1 MDTGK
6 TSGGGPRPAPRSD
19 DPLLTRC
26 RHIATSTWS
35 DALDQLGIRGVAEGI
50 TTRTGLDRIAGRAIT
65 VREDVQPLGTFPV
78 EEFAVGRILQAA
90 ATDDVL
96 VIDMGGAAVSTLGG
110 LAAQAAF
117 ARGVAGV
124 LIDGGC
130 RDLEE
135 IRLTP
140 LWLASRHIT
149 PVSGKGRV
157 RVTAINE
164 PVHLGGTGVSHGDYI
179 IADLTG
185 IVVIPAARV
194 REALEIAEHLEN
206 QDRRFRQAISAG
218 REFAEIAATLR
229 HL

>member
-1 MDTGK
+1 MDSGT
-6 TSGGGPRPAPRSD
+6 TSGDAPRPASATE
-19 DPLLTRC
+19 DPFIARC
-26 RHIATSTWS
+26 RRIATSTWS

-50 TTRTGLDRIAGRAIT
+50 TTRTGAHRIAGRAIT
-65 VREDVQPLGTFPV
+65 VREEAGPLGAFPV

-90 ATDDVL
+90 TAGDVL
-96 VIDMGGAAVSTLGG
+96 IIDMGGAAVSTLGG

-135 IRLTP
+135 IGPTA
-140 LWLASRHIT
+140 LWVASRHVT
-149 PVSGKGRV
+149 PISGKRRV
-157 RVTAINE
+157 RVTTINE
-164 PVHLGGTGVSHGDYI
+164 PVHLGGIGVSHGDYV

-185 IVVIPAARV
+185 IVVVSAAQV
-194 REALEIAEHLEN
+194 QEALKIAEHLES
-206 QDRRFRQAISAG
+206 QDRRFREAIIAG